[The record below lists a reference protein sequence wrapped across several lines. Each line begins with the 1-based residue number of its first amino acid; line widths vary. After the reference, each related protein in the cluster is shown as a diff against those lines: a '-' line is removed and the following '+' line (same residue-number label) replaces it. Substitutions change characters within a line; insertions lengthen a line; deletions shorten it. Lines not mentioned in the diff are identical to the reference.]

1 MYGIICLSQFISFR
15 ISVLFTP
22 VERER
27 DAFVREVLSVLAPMD
42 VTLMTLDYVVSSR
55 LSCSR
60 MFRATVGNNFM
71 FGWLPLTWYMYFI
84 MPEHTI
90 K

>member
-15 ISVLFTP
+15 ICVLFTP

-55 LSCSR
+55 LSCSW

-84 MPEHTI
+84 MPEHAI